1 MLDTKSAKGLT
12 LGSAPSKEES
22 TMKVLVL
29 RGFML
34 NGEVPEVGSIVEVP
48 DDQGRALIGSNKAE
62 AVSDQA
68 EKPAK
73 KTKKKSD

>member
-34 NGEVPEVGSIVEVP
+34 DGEVPEVGSIVEVP
-48 DDQGRALIGSNKAE
+48 DHQGRALIGS
-62 AVSDQA
+62 VSYTHMTL
-68 EKPAK
+68 P
-73 KTKKKSD
+73 TILLV

>member
-1 MLDTKSAKGLT
+1 MLDTKSAKGLIQ
-12 LGSAPSKEES
+12 GSAPSKEGS

-34 NGEVPEVGSIVEVP
+34 DGEVPEVGSIVEVP
-48 DDQGRALIGSNKAE
+48 DHQGRALIGSNKAE

-68 EKPAK
+68 EKLAK
-73 KTKKKSD
+73 KTKKKSE

>member
-1 MLDTKSAKGLT
+1 MLDTKSAKGLIQ
-12 LGSAPSKEES
+12 GSTPSKKES

-34 NGEVPEVGSIVEVP
+34 NGEVPEIGSIVEVS
-48 DDQGRALIGSNKAE
+48 DHQGRALIGYNKAE

>member
-1 MLDTKSAKGLT
+1 MLDTKSAKGL
-12 LGSAPSKEES
+12 
-22 TMKVLVL
+22 
-29 RGFML
+29 
-34 NGEVPEVGSIVEVP
+34 
-48 DDQGRALIGSNKAE
+48 NKAE

>member
-48 DDQGRALIGSNKAE
+48 DHQGRALIGSNKVE
-62 AVSDQA
+62 AVSDEA

>member
-48 DDQGRALIGSNKAE
+48 DHQGRALIGSNKVE
-62 AVSDQA
+62 AVSEEA
-68 EKPAK
+68 PKPAK
-73 KTKKKSD
+73 KGKK

>member
-1 MLDTKSAKGLT
+1 MLDTKSAKGLIQGLT
-12 LGSAPSKEES
+12 PSKEES
-22 TMKVLVL
+22 KMKVLVL

-34 NGEVPEVGSIVEVP
+34 NGEVPEVGSIVEVS
-48 DDQGRALIGSNKAE
+48 DHQGRALIGSNKAE

>member
-48 DDQGRALIGSNKAE
+48 DHQGRALIVSNKVE
-62 AVSDQA
+62 AVSEEA
-68 EKPAK
+68 PKPAK
-73 KTKKKSD
+73 KGKK

>member
-12 LGSAPSKEES
+12 LGSAPSKEGS

-48 DDQGRALIGSNKAE
+48 DHQGRA
-62 AVSDQA
+62 
-68 EKPAK
+68 
-73 KTKKKSD
+73 

>member
-1 MLDTKSAKGLT
+1 
-12 LGSAPSKEES
+12 
-22 TMKVLVL
+22 MKVLVL

-34 NGEVPEVGSIVEVP
+34 DGEVPKVGSIVEVP

>member
-1 MLDTKSAKGLT
+1 
-12 LGSAPSKEES
+12 
-22 TMKVLVL
+22 MKVLVL

-34 NGEVPEVGSIVEVP
+34 DGEVPEVGSIVEVP
-48 DDQGRALIGSNKAE
+48 DHQGRALIGSNKAE
-62 AVSDQA
+62 AVSDQV

>member
-34 NGEVPEVGSIVEVP
+34 NGEVPEVGSIDEVP
-48 DDQGRALIGSNKAE
+48 DHQGRALIGSNKVE
-62 AVSDQA
+62 AVSEEA
-68 EKPAK
+68 PKPAK
-73 KTKKKSD
+73 KGKK